1 MLFLVLDFV
10 SHAVKLMG
18 QKDLSEEKDQRD
30 FPKIF
35 LLFGYHKGYMN
46 TIREVFNVR
55 LRCWV

>member
-30 FPKIF
+30 FPKIY
-35 LLFGYHKGYMN
+35 LLFGYHKGYMK
-46 TIREVFNVR
+46 TLLGKFST
-55 LRCWV
+55 